1 MDLCQLAYD
10 FVFVRSCAFKRLRS
24 TCRIGLCESSSLC
37 TSGFRDVDFTGAA
50 AVGRRG
56 DDVLGGALGVGG
68 LLLLL
73 QLLGVG
79 LRRALGNRL
88 FGLQLGLTLGDH
100 VVRLQ
105 EGKENSSV
113 ITRCHHDQITTTE
126 LWSFCPDGP
135 GTSGKDTPTTLTR
148 YRGFLISGFHCVG
161 RKT

>member
-1 MDLCQLAYD
+1 MDLFAYD

-37 TSGFRDVDFTGAA
+37 TSGFGDVDFTGAA

-68 LLLLL
+68 LLLL
-73 QLLGVG
+73 QLLSVG

-105 EGKENSSV
+105 DGKENISV
-113 ITRCHHDQITTTE
+113 IT
-126 LWSFCPDGP
+126 
-135 GTSGKDTPTTLTR
+135 
-148 YRGFLISGFHCVG
+148 
-161 RKT
+161 